1 MILSSWIRTFFQLNE
16 ACSFGMT
23 DIELLIES
31 EAFPSDTKIRH
42 FDHTVQSDF
51 TCPTWVALTKY
62 PFLLRLK
69 YPFTWYCCL
78 ILRGYRVFVYSDHA
92 NDLIDHVLSE
102 NKGTEID
109 LGEPAPVY
117 EHQTFGYSGILT

>member
-42 FDHTVQSDF
+42 FDHTVQSNF
-51 TCPTWVALTKY
+51 ISPGWVAFPKY
-62 PFLLRLK
+62 PFLLR
-69 YPFTWYCCL
+69 FNL
-78 ILRGYRVFVYSDHA
+78 ISFL
-92 NDLIDHVLSE
+92 LIGFSY
-102 NKGTEID
+102 I
-109 LGEPAPVY
+109 
-117 EHQTFGYSGILT
+117 QTMPMI